1 MRKSGHFLGTILAV
15 LFVGLGGPGELY
27 AASTAGAFKIC
38 KKTSTG
44 ALAVRQKCKSG
55 ESAITNISSL
65 VGTNGTNGTNGSSFY
80 DTIPSGVTIT
90 GMIGGDFNNFNTGG
104 DYRIFQ
110 SFPAPIGRVLTS
122 ADVIVANTA
131 VVDNDC
137 TGATTCLSATEPTAA
152 SACTGTTGIP
162 TAPAGKVCIYPIT
175 ASNASDIDGL
185 IYAATGQTS
194 TPGFVLDFGVDGS
207 AGDIYVS
214 AYWAY
219 TQP

>member
-1 MRKSGHFLGTILAV
+1 MRKNGYFLGIILAV
-15 LFVGLGGPGELY
+15 LFVGLDGPGELY

-55 ESAITNISSL
+55 ESAITNISAL
-65 VGTNGTNGTNGSSFY
+65 AGTNGTNGTNGSSFY

-90 GMIGGDFNNFNTGG
+90 GVIGGDFNNYNTSG
-104 DYRIFQ
+104 DYRVYH

-122 ADVIVANTA
+122 ADVIVANTS

-137 TGATTCLSATEPTAA
+137 TGATTCLSATEATAA
-152 SACTGTTGIP
+152 STCTGTAGLP

-175 ASNASDIDGL
+175 ASNASDIDGFVFSL
-185 IYAATGQTS
+185 TGQT
-194 TPGFVLDFGVDGS
+194 TTHGFFLDFAVDGG
-207 AGDIYVS
+207 AGDVYVT
-214 AYWAY
+214 ATWAY